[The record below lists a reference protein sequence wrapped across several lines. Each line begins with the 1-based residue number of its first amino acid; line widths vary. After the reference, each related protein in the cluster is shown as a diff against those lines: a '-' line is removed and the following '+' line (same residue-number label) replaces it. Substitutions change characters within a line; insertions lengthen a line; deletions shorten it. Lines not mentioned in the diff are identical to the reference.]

1 MMHIM
6 QTGMMNN
13 MMPSAMAE
21 MQTGMMNGMMPPA
34 MQVGMGM
41 MVANQNPAV
50 PPPDATN
57 QNPAMPPPDAMPLN

>member
-1 MMHIM
+1 M

-41 MVANQNPAV
+41 VANQNPAMPASYAANQNPAV
-50 PPPDATN
+50 PPPDA
-57 QNPAMPPPDAMPLN
+57 MPLN